1 MNMAMQGNQSGL
13 DHYTYWW
20 LGFLLCQEFFTDGG
34 IVKNT
39 NIPGVITT
47 MDFLST
53 GLIGLEGSL
62 IPKEAIC
69 TSNFFR
75 NLSIHLIS
83 SPSVYIIIDY

>member
-39 NIPGVITT
+39 TIAGTITT
-47 MDFLST
+47 MAFLKT
-53 GLIGLEGSL
+53 GLIVLEVSL
-62 IPKEAIC
+62 ILKEAIS
-69 TSNFFR
+69 TMNFY
-75 NLSIHLIS
+75 
-83 SPSVYIIIDY
+83 SV